1 MFWGLLGSKKTRNMA
16 SEFSVFLP
24 KALKTESKNSISADR
39 NEKWPQVVGKGFV
52 IRTVVKIL
60 VQRYIANLVKNFVRR
75 KTINRGG
82 L

>member
-1 MFWGLLGSKKTRNMA
+1 MV

-24 KALKTESKNSISADR
+24 KSLKTESKNSISVGK

-52 IRTVVKIL
+52 IRTVVKKL
-60 VQRYIANLVKNFVRR
+60 VPRYIADLVKNFVRR